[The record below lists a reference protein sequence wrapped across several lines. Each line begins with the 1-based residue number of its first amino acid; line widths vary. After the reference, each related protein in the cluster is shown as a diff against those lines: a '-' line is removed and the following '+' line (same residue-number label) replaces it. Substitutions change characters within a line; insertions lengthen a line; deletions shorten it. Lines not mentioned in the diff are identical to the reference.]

1 MDQAEENKR
10 EIESLKNRLKKVEDF
25 LLSFPNIGN
34 YIEGTSSLDPLIGEA
49 TAIVKNYD
57 EVSAS
62 LLQRRLSIGYSR
74 AARMLDQLEEQG
86 YLARGEGSQPRKVI
100 KK

>member
-1 MDQAEENKR
+1 MDQAEENKQ

-62 LLQRRLSIGYSR
+62 LLQRKLSIGYSR

-86 YLARGEGSQPRKVI
+86 YVARGEGAKPRKVL

>member
-1 MDQAEENKR
+1 MDQTEENKK
-10 EIESLKNRLKKVEDF
+10 EIESLKIRLKKVENF
-25 LLSFPNIGN
+25 LLSFPSAGN
-34 YIEGTSSLDPLIGEA
+34 YIQGASNLDPLIDQ
-49 TAIVKNYD
+49 AIVIIKTHN

-86 YLARGEGSQPRKVI
+86 YLAPEEGAQPRKVI